1 MFQSIHQFLFH
12 IEELSLMQWLTYLN
26 TPLKKNDKNIIIQS
40 RYFNTLKNH
49 VIVGIFQFIN
59 VFENNLI
66 YGLLDEASQE
76 KIYDRSLTINFDTTV
91 TL

>member
-1 MFQSIHQFLFH
+1 LFQSIHQFLFH

-26 TPLKKNDKNIIIQS
+26 TPFKKNDKNIIIQS

-76 KIYDRSLTINFDTTV
+76 KIYDLAIK
-91 TL
+91 